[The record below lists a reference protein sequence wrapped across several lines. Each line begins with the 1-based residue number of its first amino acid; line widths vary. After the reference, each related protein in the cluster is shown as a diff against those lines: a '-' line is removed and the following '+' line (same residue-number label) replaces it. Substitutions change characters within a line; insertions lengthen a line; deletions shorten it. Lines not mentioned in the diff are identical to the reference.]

1 MAYNANLPADN
12 GFIADGPGELREN
25 FRALKEDKIVN
36 AGKLKG
42 LEPGHASGTIP
53 ISDGTLNT
61 GLNADQ
67 LDGHDSAYFSA
78 NGHVHGAA
86 TPTNNGFMSNT
97 DKIKLNGVATGAE
110 VNQNAFAKVKVGSTI
125 VEADQKQDTL
135 ELVAG
140 KHVVITP
147 DTVNDKVTVAV
158 KEDFLPLSGG
168 TITGSIKRN
177 MNESYVSGTNNA
189 LVQNINQTGFST
201 TASGYTKNY
210 KVGMDAVHPYNN
222 DNVLLAYSIT
232 KDDAVNNVNN
242 VFKWIRWSA
251 ATGELIAD
259 KFTGTLNGTVN
270 GNAASATKLQT
281 SRRINGVLFNG
292 TGDITITAAAN
303 GGTSASCSGN
313 AASATRLQT
322 ARRITI
328 KHFTAFFNTNGT
340 VGRTSETGYAA
351 FNGAG
356 DVTVNVGCASGC
368 ATTCVS
374 GCANGC
380 LAGCSGS
387 CSNGCSGSCSNS
399 CGGDN

>member
-42 LEPGHASGTIP
+42 LEPGHASGNIP
-53 ISDGTLNT
+53 INDGTLNT

-78 NGHVHGAA
+78 DGHVHGAA
-86 TPTNNGFMSNT
+86 TPTSNGFMSNT
-97 DKIKLNGVATGAE
+97 DKVKLNGIQAKAE

-135 ELVAG
+135 ELVPG
-140 KHVVITP
+140 SNVTITP
-147 DTVNDKVTVAV
+147 DKANDKITIA
-158 KEDFLPLSGG
+158 LPPSLDVN
-168 TITGSIKRN
+168 ITGSAAKCN
-177 MNESYVSGTNNA
+177 GCGEVAPPQLT
-189 LVQNINQTGFST
+189 
-201 TASGYTKNY
+201 
-210 KVGMDAVHPYNN
+210 N
-222 DNVLLAYSIT
+222 DNAGSHLGSGFYRTENGVTSGGGAGQ
-232 KDDAVNNVNN
+232 K
-242 VFKWIRWSA
+242 FSA
-251 ATGELIAD
+251 IIQFMRGSVRGARIIAAMGAD
-259 KFTGTLNGTVN
+259 NTNHDMKAQLFNGTWGPLKAFVMQGDAFS

-303 GGTSASCSGN
+303 GGTSAACSGN

-322 ARRITI
+322 ARKITI

-380 LAGCSGS
+380 F
-387 CSNGCSGSCSNS
+387 NGCSGGCDGSCSGGCDGS